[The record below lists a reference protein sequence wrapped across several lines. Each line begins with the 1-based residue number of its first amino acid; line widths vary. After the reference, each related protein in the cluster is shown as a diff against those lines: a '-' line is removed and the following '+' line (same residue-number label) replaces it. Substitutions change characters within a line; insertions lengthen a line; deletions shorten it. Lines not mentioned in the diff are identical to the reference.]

1 MGKNEAVNSSITPP
15 LAAAIWQKG
24 GKRYSTGEAIEAI
37 LADEDSNDE
46 SFDCGYDLDIIPD
59 SENEGDS
66 ESSDLDIQIEG
77 LRLQESNKAE
87 SLTGKNCNK
96 KTL

>member
-1 MGKNEAVNSSITPP
+1 MTEGR
-15 LAAAIWQKG
+15 
-24 GKRYSTGEAIEAI
+24 GKRYSTGEDIEAI
-37 LADEDSNDE
+37 FADEESNDE
-46 SFDCGYDLDIIPD
+46 RFDCRYDLDIILD

-77 LRLQESNKAE
+77 LRLRESNKAE

-96 KTL
+96 ITL

>member
-1 MGKNEAVNSSITPP
+1 MAEGR
-15 LAAAIWQKG
+15 
-24 GKRYSTGEAIEAI
+24 GKRYSMGEAIEAI
-37 LADEDSNDE
+37 FADEESNDE
-46 SFDCGYDLDIIPD
+46 SFDCQYDLDIIHD

-96 KTL
+96 ITL

>member
-1 MGKNEAVNSSITPP
+1 MAEGK
-15 LAAAIWQKG
+15 
-24 GKRYSTGEAIEAI
+24 GKRYSTGEAKEAI
-37 LADEDSNDE
+37 FADEDSNDE

-59 SENEGDS
+59 SENEGDN
-66 ESSDLDIQIEG
+66 EPSDLDIQIEG

-96 KTL
+96 ITL

>member
-1 MGKNEAVNSSITPP
+1 MAEGR
-15 LAAAIWQKG
+15 
-24 GKRYSTGEAIEAI
+24 GKRYSTGEAIESI
-37 LADEDSNDE
+37 FADEDSNDE
-46 SFDCGYDLDIIPD
+46 SSDCGYDLDIIPD

-96 KTL
+96 IIL

>member
-1 MGKNEAVNSSITPP
+1 MAEGR
-15 LAAAIWQKG
+15 
-24 GKRYSTGEAIEAI
+24 GKRYSAREAIEAI
-37 LADEDSNDE
+37 FTDEDSNDKT
-46 SFDCGYDLDIIPD
+46 FDCGYDLDIIPD

-77 LRLQESNKAE
+77 LRLPESNKAE

-96 KTL
+96 IIL

>member
-1 MGKNEAVNSSITPP
+1 MTPP
-15 LAAAIWQKG
+15 LAATIWQK
-24 GKRYSTGEAIEAI
+24 REERDI
-37 LADEDSNDE
+37 LQGSYRGNFADEDSNDE

-77 LRLQESNKAE
+77 LRLQESNKTE

-96 KTL
+96 ITL